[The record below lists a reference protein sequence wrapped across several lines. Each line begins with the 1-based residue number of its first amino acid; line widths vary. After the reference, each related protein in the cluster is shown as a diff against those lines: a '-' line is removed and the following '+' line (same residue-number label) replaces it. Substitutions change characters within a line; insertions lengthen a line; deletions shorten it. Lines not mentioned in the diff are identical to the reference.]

1 MFLLI
6 NTSSGC
12 LERVLSAIPCERG
25 EEEEGV
31 LPPERRKNNRG
42 QISKFMKIAAKG
54 CYARDSYEYVLH
66 TVKLAPERS

>member
-25 EEEEGV
+25 EEV
-31 LPPERRKNNRG
+31 LPPERRKNNIG
-42 QISKFMKIAAKG
+42 QISKFMKKAAKG
-54 CYARDSYEYVLH
+54 CYARGCYVLH
-66 TVKLAPERS
+66 K

>member
-12 LERVLSAIPCERG
+12 LERVLSASPCERG

-42 QISKFMKIAAKG
+42 KISFFMKAAKKG
-54 CYARDSYEYVLH
+54 CCARGSYVLH
-66 TVKLAPERS
+66 NEVGS